1 MFLIMLIGVLKYFSV
16 HLIRNAHEKKKKK
29 RNAHEERPKFLNVK
43 PAGVPERRGAL
54 SKHFDDRDPIS

>member
-16 HLIRNAHEKKKKK
+16 HLIRNAHE
-29 RNAHEERPKFLNVK
+29 EGPKFLNVK

>member
-29 RNAHEERPKFLNVK
+29 KCTCGGTKVFKRKTSRGPRKEGGIVK
-43 PAGVPERRGAL
+43 A
-54 SKHFDDRDPIS
+54 F

>member
-16 HLIRNAHEKKKKK
+16 HLIRNAHEKKKK
-29 RNAHEERPKFLNVK
+29 RNAQEEGPNFLIVK